1 MAQKRSPHFSST
13 PSFSQPTCVCVLLCT
28 YDVSGLVKLCIFFIL
43 GMFSQDLWPKPI
55 GFVCVCIVIWCSLLL
70 PSLSWHFPRHWVIS
84 CSITVGL
91 NQMSS
96 PPSEVFTHPLTSAST
111 PLSGSCGN
119 CMAAYGQSSHLLTA
133 WILSF
138 FLVTS
143 DQPVCPLGF
152 YLPLAH
158 FLAKGL
164 ETQSEMTGEWSWRN
178 WFSHWVFEQLA
189 SERKL
194 VNFFLSF
201 F

>member
-96 PPSEVFTHPLTSAST
+96 PPLRSLPTPWLLPALPCLGPVETVWLLMDILPPPDSLDPFFFPSDFRSACVPPGLLPST
-111 PLSGSCGN
+111 GPLSSKRARN
-119 CMAAYGQSSHLLTA
+119 PEWDDRRME
-133 WILSF
+133 
-138 FLVTS
+138 
-143 DQPVCPLGF
+143 
-152 YLPLAH
+152 
-158 FLAKGL
+158 L
-164 ETQSEMTGEWSWRN
+164 EE
-178 WFSHWVFEQLA
+178 LI
-189 SERKL
+189 
-194 VNFFLSF
+194 
-201 F
+201 